1 MTWPI
6 RSILKSKYNYY
17 DLFNRVRSV
26 IKTRKYNDM
35 FDCTGAVYDEN
46 ETELSWPIK
55 SGDDCD
61 ENQIG
66 QLR

>member
-1 MTWPI
+1 M
-6 RSILKSKYNYY
+6 
-17 DLFNRVRSV
+17 
-26 IKTRKYNDM
+26 IKTRKYNNM
-35 FDCTGAVYDEN
+35 IDCTGAVYDEN